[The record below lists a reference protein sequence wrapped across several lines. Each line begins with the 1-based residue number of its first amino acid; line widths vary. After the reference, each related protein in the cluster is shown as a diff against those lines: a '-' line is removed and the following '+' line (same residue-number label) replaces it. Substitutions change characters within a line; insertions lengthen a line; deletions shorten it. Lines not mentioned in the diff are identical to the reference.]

1 MGRLSAIIR
10 AKLALFITV
19 IFGAVI
25 GGATTG
31 MVMAAIP
38 DSNGQI
44 NACYKNSTQILRVT
58 DPAAN
63 CATNETP
70 LSWASTG
77 GASAYGHFLAD
88 GTLDS
93 NRSSNILS
101 FSRILSSNMG
111 QYVYCIDVASVPKSI
126 SALNEGYLDDTLASL
141 DPSSQAWA
149 SISDGQCP
157 ANTDAVITAGLNG
170 TESNST
176 YVTFY

>member
-1 MGRLSAIIR
+1 
-10 AKLALFITV
+10 
-19 IFGAVI
+19 
-25 GGATTG
+25 
-31 MVMAAIP
+31 
-38 DSNGQI
+38 
-44 NACYKNSTQILRVT
+44 
-58 DPAAN
+58 
-63 CATNETP
+63 
-70 LSWASTG
+70 
-77 GASAYGHFLAD
+77 
-88 GTLDS
+88 
-93 NRSSNILS
+93 
-101 FSRILSSNMG
+101 MG